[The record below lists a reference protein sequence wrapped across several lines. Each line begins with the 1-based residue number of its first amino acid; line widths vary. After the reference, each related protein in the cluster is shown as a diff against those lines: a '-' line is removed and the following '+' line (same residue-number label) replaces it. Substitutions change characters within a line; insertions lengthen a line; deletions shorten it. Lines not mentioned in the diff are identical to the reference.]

1 MNSELQNILEKVTA
15 LYMKYG
21 IKSITMDDIARELGI
36 SKKTLYLYVENKN
49 DLVEKVV
56 DYVTN
61 QKECDF
67 NNIDKKEMNA
77 IEKLLEVNMHIIKTM
92 KDYNPA
98 TEYDLKK
105 YYPELY
111 AKIHTLRKERMHQS
125 ILENI
130 KKGKEEGLYR
140 AELKEE
146 IIARL
151 QVSRFMNMHEDE
163 IFSQNDIQRSE
174 FIHELFIYHIH
185 GIANAKGLEILEKTL
200 QKINFNNYL

>member
-77 IEKLLEVNMHIIKTM
+77 VEKLLEVNMHIIKTM